1 MQCVVSTAKH
11 FDRKFVAN
19 KTIIT
24 INSEIFTGACTMK
37 NYENSDL
44 EKRQE
49 LIKIHTG
56 INDSGINDNQSD
68 TSWQL
73 KYEQMQMQM
82 LSLIFLCNILLVALL
97 GISSGSIFLHQMVF

>member
-1 MQCVVSTAKH
+1 MQWVVSTAKH

-24 INSEIFTGACTMK
+24 TNGEIFTGACTMK

-44 EKRQE
+44 GKRQE

-73 KYEQMQMQM
+73 KYEATLVQM
-82 LSLIFLCNILLVALL
+82 LSLIFLCNSPLVALL